1 MSSWASWFGGKRAPP
16 TKDAT
21 RETIVELRQHLLT
34 MEKKDDF
41 LTKKIEEETQKAKNA
56 LLTGGTNGKA
66 VATAALRRKKTH
78 EAELEKLYGMRATIE
93 AQVSPRPRLL
103 YYLLLVE
110 TDWSRTRPLIT
121 PGHCNCMMMATT
133 GECDRECKHEHG
145 DNECYEERQGY
156 SQGDSRQS
164 VRSYDG
170 LLFDGYAKR
179 EQLTD
184 KSNPFPLLHCMH
196 HTATSTRSSKKWRT
210 FENRWNSVQK
220 SRLLSQIQWRWVKM

>member
-93 AQVSPRPRLL
+93 AQVNAIENANMNMETMNAMKRGKDILKGIHGNL
-103 YYLLLVE
+103 NIDKVE
-110 TDWSRTRPLIT
+110 QEMEDI
-121 PGHCNCMMMATT
+121 
-133 GECDRECKHEHG
+133 
-145 DNECYEERQGY
+145 
-156 SQGDSRQS
+156 
-164 VRSYDG
+164 
-170 LLFDGYAKR
+170 R
-179 EQLTD
+179 EQMELGAEISAAI
-184 KSNPFPLLHCMH
+184 SNPVAMGQDMDEDELRAELEELEQETLDAQLEGAHPVPMH
-196 HTATSTRSSKKWRT
+196 SPGSKT
-210 FENRWNSVQK
+210 PA
-220 SRLLSQIQWRWVKM
+220 SRLPSVPTTRTTEEEDEDAELRELQAALAA